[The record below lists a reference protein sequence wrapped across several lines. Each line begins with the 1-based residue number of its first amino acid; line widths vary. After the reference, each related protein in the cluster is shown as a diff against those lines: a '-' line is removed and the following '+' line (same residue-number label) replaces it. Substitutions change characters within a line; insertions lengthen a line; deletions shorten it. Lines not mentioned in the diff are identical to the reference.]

1 MGSYIFLFLVSKLV
15 SLQQAFGV
23 EIESDAVPPVW
34 QFWLMMAHP
43 VTSKVVGIFTLM
55 DDNFRLGDHE
65 IQPDRLIA
73 LFCWVIIA
81 AAGIRFQCKA
91 ATAPTAAE
99 VTTLEKPLLDNT
111 PKGKDKE
118 VP

>member
-1 MGSYIFLFLVSKLV
+1 MGSYIVLFIVSKVV
-15 SLQQAFGV
+15 SLQEALD
-23 EIESDAVPPVW
+23 IKIASDAVPPVW

-43 VTSKVVGIFTLM
+43 VTSKVVGLFTLM
-55 DDNFRLGDHE
+55 GDNFRLGDHE

-73 LFCWVIIA
+73 LFLWVIIA

-91 ATAPTAAE
+91 ATAPTAAT

-118 VP
+118 DP